1 MMNDDRRFSQVYQ
14 IKVQGRLDRRW
25 SDWFSGLAVEVQSE
39 TGNPPITILTGALD
53 QAGLRGV
60 LSKIWDLNLALVSVV
75 RLDETAGSD

>member
-1 MMNDDRRFSQVYQ
+1 MMSGDRRFCQVYQ

-25 SDWFSGLAVEVQSE
+25 SDWFSGLAIEIQSK
-39 TGNPPITILTGALD
+39 TGNPPVTTLTGALD

-75 RLDETAGSD
+75 RLDEMADSD